1 MIIGQEDYDRLRPLS
16 YSNADVF
23 LVCFAVGNKASFENV
38 AEKWAPEL
46 RRYCPGVPILL
57 VGTQMDRREEL
68 PNERVVSA
76 EQAQKTA
83 RDLRAGRYVECSAK
97 TREGLNEVF
106 AEAILLAL
114 DPKRSAQSK
123 KGKCQII

>member
-1 MIIGQEDYDRLRPLS
+1 MVVGQEDYDRLRPLS

-23 LVCFAVGNKASFENV
+23 LVCFAVGNQASFENV

-57 VGTQMDRREEL
+57 VGTQADRRHEL
-68 PNERVVSA
+68 GKERTVGGEA
-76 EQAQKTA
+76 AQKMA
-83 RDLRAGRYVECSAK
+83 KELRAGRYVECSAK

-114 DPKRSAQSK
+114 DPKRSSSQSK
-123 KGKCQII
+123 SKCSII